1 MKLDH
6 VVVIKRPPEDV
17 WRTLMDFE
25 RASAFIPYLREIR
38 LLHDAEEIVEGSRVR
53 VVLGADG
60 DRVLTLDARVRE
72 LDPPNQMVVGGS
84 HEALSVQAD
93 VTWLLE
99 AVGKGGSSTRFRQTV
114 ELQFRSM
121 IARIGA
127 RAMIGRAESE
137 LTEGLARFKRIA
149 EEQPATGSAAGSAS
163 QTAAEPAAG
172 SAP

>member
-38 LLHDAEEIVEGSRVR
+38 LLHDAEKIEEGSRVR
-53 VVLGADG
+53 IVLGMDG
-60 DRVLTLDARVRE
+60 GRSLTLDARVRE
-72 LDPPNQMVVGGS
+72 LDPPNQMVVEGA

-137 LTEGLARFKRIA
+137 LSEGLARFKQIA
-149 EEQPATGSAAGSAS
+149 EERPAKGSSGGPDSETAPEAAAR
-163 QTAAEPAAG
+163 PA
-172 SAP
+172 P